1 MAINQ
6 GNHVAL
12 RAALEE
18 APTIAADRSE
28 LRCLFLELFQ
38 TNVLMC
44 VKGVGP
50 KCQRCRF
57 DSTHPHSRE
66 VSFERCVDVLAELG
80 LRANEELER
89 EVKGEISHP
98 IQAGLMT
105 RLKIQGKL
113 QDRKKKAAKTPG
125 VEASDPRTS
134 EISVIESSPDTAGDG
149 PSEVAKDKKTQR
161 KKKKVAAGCLCCG
174 VKDVKLLTCG
184 RCRSAGYCSAGER
197 TGSGWSVELCLLIAL
212 GNAQPVDRIL
222 TSTLYGYLTAAI
234 VLGLHRS
241 PLLYPIEPSWK

>member
-18 APTIAADRSE
+18 APSIAADRSE

-38 TNVLMC
+38 TNVLIC
-44 VKGVGP
+44 IKGVGP

-57 DSTHPHSRE
+57 DSTNPHSPE
-66 VSFERCVDVLAELG
+66 VSFERCVDVLAELV

-105 RLKIQGKL
+105 RLKIHGKL
-113 QDRKKKAAKTPG
+113 QDRKKKAVKTPG
-125 VEASDPRTS
+125 PEASDPRTS
-134 EISVIESSPDTAGDG
+134 ENSVVGSLDANEEG
-149 PSEVAKDKKTQR
+149 PSEVAKEKKTKK
-161 KKKKVAAGCLCCG
+161 KKKKVAGCLCCG

-184 RCRSAGYCSAGER
+184 RCRSAGYCSAGKR
-197 TGSGWSVELCLLIAL
+197 IGSGWSVEPGLLIAL
-212 GNAQPVDRIL
+212 GDVPTGGPFLHVKPVWVFDCSNR
-222 TSTLYGYLTAAI
+222 S
-234 VLGLHRS
+234 RS
-241 PLLYPIEPSWK
+241 PLRDAIEPS

>member
-57 DSTHPHSRE
+57 DSTNPHSPE

-89 EVKGEISHP
+89 AVKGEISHP

-113 QDRKKKAAKTPG
+113 QDRKKKAAKTLEF
-125 VEASDPRTS
+125 EASDPRTS
-134 EISVIESSPDTAGDG
+134 EIPVMGIPDTGEDR
-149 PSEVAKDKKTQR
+149 PSELAKEKMKKK
-161 KKKKVAAGCLCCG
+161 KKKKVVAGCLCCG

-184 RCRSAGYCSAGER
+184 RCRSAGYCSAGEC
-197 TGSGWSVELCLLIAL
+197 TGSGGSVEPGLLIAL
-212 GNAQPVDRIL
+212 GDVPTGGPFLHAKPVWVFDCSNRF
-222 TSTLYGYLTAAI
+222 
-234 VLGLHRS
+234 
-241 PLLYPIEPSWK
+241 